1 MPPWMSLLDRDDVPL
16 AMSRASTSAVGS
28 PRVTASSATP
38 QPVIPPPMTRTSKR
52 SSASRRHASFRAPGS
67 SRPPGVI
74 GTSPL
79 VLGPVQRALHGLSP
93 ACHLPLAPGIVARR
107 LPPAVLGPMPPHVVE
122 AVPEADGEPRGI
134 CRAERG
140 RLGDD
145 GADDGDTE
153 QIRLDLHEQVVDDH
167 PAV

>member
-67 SRPPGVI
+67 SRPLGVI
-74 GTSPL
+74 GTSSL
-79 VLGPVQRALHGLSP
+79 VLGPVQCALHGLPP

-107 LPPAVLGPMPPHVVE
+107 LPPAILGPVPPHVVE
-122 AVPEADGEPRGI
+122 TVPEANGESGNV
-134 CRAERG
+134 CGAQRG
-140 RLGDD
+140 RLGHD
-145 GADDGDTE
+145 GADDGDAE
-153 QIRLDLHEQVVDDH
+153 QIGLD
-167 PAV
+167 